1 MSVCGEAVCE
11 AVCEAVALLC
21 FCLLASRPVSLL
33 LLLLSTLLL
42 LDFRVDAVV
51 VGDVVCGAVAEV
63 VVVAVGDGV
72 TPFEITS
79 SCDLEGRAVRDN
91 TTVRF
96 TCNQAASRQRCQRI
110 VL

>member
-1 MSVCGEAVCE
+1 MSVCAVAVC
-11 AVCEAVALLC
+11 VAVALLC
-21 FCLLASRPVSLL
+21 FCLLVSRPLSALL

-51 VGDVVCGAVAEV
+51 VCDVVCSAVAEV

-79 SCDLEGRAVRDN
+79 SCDLEGRAVRHN
-91 TTVRF
+91 NCT
-96 TCNQAASRQRCQRI
+96 I
-110 VL
+110 HM